1 MGVCSMARW
10 NRAVAALPFREG
22 KVLDV
27 GCAFGFATL
36 LLARQGYQTV
46 GVDNSPRYIAWAKRR
61 HPQGEYLLC
70 SASALPLTDASFDG
84 VLLLD
89 VLEHVVDQVAVIGEV
104 QRVLKPGGTLILS
117 VPHRGLLSWLDSLN
131 VYARLVRTTHHGLFP
146 QEIAQTGMHRHYSV
160 DQLRILL
167 GPAFTLER
175 VCCTGLGIAE
185 LVNLPLLVFCRYFFS
200 WEGLYQI
207 LQYVYF
213 LVYLLEDLIPL
224 GRIGYHVMIVVKK
237 QEMPQST
244 AV

>member
-1 MGVCSMARW
+1 MARW
-10 NRAVAALPFREG
+10 NRAIAALPFRQG

-36 LLARQGYQTV
+36 LLARKGYQTV

-70 SASALPLTDASFDG
+70 SAESLPLADASFDG

-89 VLEHVVDQVAVIGEV
+89 VLEHVVDQAGVMGEV

-117 VPHRGLLSWLDSLN
+117 VPHRGLLARFDSLN
-131 VYARLVRTTHHGLFP
+131 VYALLVRTTHHGLFP
-146 QEIAQTGMHRHYSV
+146 QEIAQTGVHRHYSL
-160 DQLRILL
+160 DQLRTLL
-167 GPAFTLER
+167 GSALKLER
-175 VCCTGLGIAE
+175 VFCTGLGIAE

-200 WEGLYQI
+200 WECLYQI

-213 LVYLLEDLIPL
+213 LVYLVEDLVPS
-224 GRIGYHVMIVVKK
+224 GRIGYHLMIVAKK
-237 QEMPQST
+237 QEKPPLPN